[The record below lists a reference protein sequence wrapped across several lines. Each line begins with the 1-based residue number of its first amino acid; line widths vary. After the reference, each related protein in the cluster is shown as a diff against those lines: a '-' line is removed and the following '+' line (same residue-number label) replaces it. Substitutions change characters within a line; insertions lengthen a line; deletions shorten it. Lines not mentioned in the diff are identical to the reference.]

1 MYKFIALAEKISA
14 FSGKFFSW
22 SVLILTL
29 VVCYDVFMR
38 YIANNQTQW
47 GFDLSYMLYGTLFM
61 AAGAYTLSRDGHVR
75 ADMMYRTLQPKTQ
88 AIFDLALY
96 LCFFLPGIGA
106 LFYAGF
112 FYALDSYKIGEV
124 SSVTSSGVPLY
135 PLKFIIPISGF
146 LLLVQGVSEIFRSII
161 CIQTGSWPERG
172 KDFGDDIDQLE
183 SVFKD

>member
-1 MYKFIALAEKISA
+1 
-14 FSGKFFSW
+14 
-22 SVLILTL
+22 
-29 VVCYDVFMR
+29 MR

-96 LCFFLPGIGA
+96 FVFLTWNRCTFLCW
-106 LFYAGF
+106 F

-146 LLLVQGVSEIFRSII
+146 YFLF
-161 CIQTGSWPERG
+161 
-172 KDFGDDIDQLE
+172 K
-183 SVFKD
+183 VFLKSLDR

>member
-1 MYKFIALAEKISA
+1 M
-14 FSGKFFSW
+14 
-22 SVLILTL
+22 
-29 VVCYDVFMR
+29 
-38 YIANNQTQW
+38 
-47 GFDLSYMLYGTLFM
+47 
-61 AAGAYTLSRDGHVR
+61 
-75 ADMMYRTLQPKTQ
+75 
-88 AIFDLALY
+88 ALY